1 MTIIREPINESYFK
15 DRLNQRDLELLYN
28 SCEGDTVPFGSRDW
42 IVLYN
47 SANGIKLISKYILS
61 PVMIY
66 TKSPTVDIN
75 SQVSDIYAIYDF
87 NLPAQ
92 TSGGV
97 VAFQSFNFSKEE
109 IYILKKQDVS
119 WQLGKG
125 AASQKSF
132 LSFPLPLDILAL
144 SRITAVTGI
153 NCLKSSYEDENY
165 SFDSF
170 KLAMKNNDFKN
181 CFEEFLSEGS
191 EELNSYW
198 YIDSTQIPYKDGISM
213 LSFINKEG
221 QKASINDTKADLAI
235 RGFRPTI
242 IISKHKLDYELSKY
256 HI

>member
-1 MTIIREPINESYFK
+1 MTIISEPINESYFK
-15 DRLNQRDLELLYN
+15 DRLNQRDLELLYK

-47 SANGIKLISKYILS
+47 SADGIKLISKYILS

-66 TKSPTVDIN
+66 TKSSTVDIN

-119 WQLGKG
+119 WQLGKEAG
-125 AASQKSF
+125 SQKSF
-132 LSFPLPLDILAL
+132 LSFPLLADILAL
-144 SRITAVTGI
+144 SKITAVTGI
-153 NCLKSSYEDENY
+153 NCLKSSYEDY

-181 CFEEFLSEGS
+181 YFNEFLSEDS
-191 EELNSYW
+191 EELGSYW
-198 YIDSTQIPYKDGISM
+198 YIDSTQIPYKNGIAM
-213 LSFINKEG
+213 LSFINKKG
-221 QKASINDTKADLAI
+221 QMTSINDTKADLSI

-242 IISKHKLDYELSKY
+242 IINKHKLDYELSKY

>member
-1 MTIIREPINESYFK
+1 MTIISEPINESYFK
-15 DRLNQRDLELLYN
+15 DRLNQRDLELLYK
-28 SCEGDTVPFGSRDW
+28 SCEGDTVPFGSCDW

-47 SANGIKLISKYILS
+47 GANRIKLISKYILS

-66 TKSPTVDIN
+66 TKPSTVDIN

-87 NLPAQ
+87 NLSTQ

-119 WQLGKG
+119 WQLGKE

-132 LSFPLPLDILAL
+132 FSFPLLSDILAL
-144 SRITAVTGI
+144 SKITAAKGI
-153 NCLKSSYEDENY
+153 NCLKSAYEDY

-181 CFEEFLSEGS
+181 YFEEFLSEDS
-191 EELNSYW
+191 EELDSYW
-198 YIDSTQIPYKDGISM
+198 YIDSTQIPYKNGISM
-213 LSFINKEG
+213 LSFINKKG
-221 QKASINDTKADLAI
+221 QMTSINDTKADLAI

-242 IISKHKLDYELSKY
+242 IINKHKLSCELSKY
-256 HI
+256 NV